1 MEKMTEKLT
10 VDGIRSVLAERGFTD
25 YAFVKREFKYLTQV
39 LNQDEHP
46 LAAVSGLMNGN
57 SILCLLTNRQLWF
70 VDHGLVYGIK
80 SSTIPLMKVNA
91 ISYQRHLVFADIE
104 ITNGADVTMIR
115 NVGRKSAQKF
125 VKVVNDYL
133 MKFREQRESSV
144 APKSSSQLDGLA
156 GQLTSLK
163 QLLDSGALSKEEF
176 QAAKG
181 RLLGMK
187 SGSDDGSI
195 KPRRPKDNDDDN
207 NQDLGG
213 HGIGL

>member
-1 MEKMTEKLT
+1 MGDKLSI
-10 VDGIRSVLAERGFTD
+10 DDIRLVLAERGFTE
-25 YAFVKREFKYLTQV
+25 YAFVKREFKYLTTV

-46 LAAVSGLMNGN
+46 LAAVSGIMNGN

-70 VDHGLVYGIK
+70 VDHGLIYGVK

-115 NVGRKSAQKF
+115 NVMKKPAQKF

-133 MKFREQRESSV
+133 IDFRENREGSRL
-144 APKSSSQLDGLA
+144 QLSNTGSDNLA

-163 QLLDSGALSKEEF
+163 QLLDSGALTKKEFEL
-176 QAAKG
+176 AKN
-181 RLLGMK
+181 RLLGNNGK
-187 SGSDDGSI
+187 PDYNNPEPPANKDGSG
-195 KPRRPKDNDDDN
+195 N
-207 NQDLGG
+207 NNSDLGG

>member
-1 MEKMTEKLT
+1 MAEKLT

-46 LAAVSGLMNGN
+46 LAAVSGLMDGN

-133 MKFREQRESSV
+133 MKFREQRETTVS
-144 APKSSSQLDGLA
+144 PTTSSQPSGLA

-176 QAAKG
+176 QAAKA
-181 RLLGMK
+181 RLLGTK
-187 SGSDDGSI
+187 SSNDDGSI

-207 NQDLGG
+207 NQNLGG
-213 HGIGL
+213 RGIGL

>member
-1 MEKMTEKLT
+1 MGKMTEELT

-133 MKFREQRESSV
+133 MKFREQREAGVTTASLSQPSSLV
-144 APKSSSQLDGLA
+144 S
-156 GQLTSLK
+156 QLTSLK
-163 QLLDSGALSKEEF
+163 QLLDSGTLSREEF
-176 QAAKG
+176 QAAKS
-181 RLLGMK
+181 RLLGVK
-187 SGSDDGSI
+187 SGSDDGII
-195 KPRRPKDNDDDN
+195 KPRRPKSDSNDN

>member
-39 LNQDEHP
+39 LTQDEHP

-104 ITNGADVTMIR
+104 ITNGADVTTIR

-133 MKFREQRESSV
+133 MKFREQREAIV
-144 APKSSSQLDGLA
+144 TPKSSSRFSGLA
-156 GQLTSLK
+156 GQLTILK

-187 SGSDDGSI
+187 SGSDDRSI
-195 KPRRPKDNDDDN
+195 KPRQSKRNFNDN
-207 NQDLGG
+207 NQNLGG

>member
-1 MEKMTEKLT
+1 MGDKLS
-10 VDGIRSVLAERGFTD
+10 VDDIRSVLAERGFTD
-25 YAFVKREFKYLTQV
+25 YAFVKREFKYLTTV

-46 LAAVSGLMNGN
+46 LAAVSGIMNGN

-70 VDHGLVYGIK
+70 VDHGLIYGVK

-91 ISYQRHLVFADIE
+91 ISYQRHLMFADIE

-115 NVGRKSAQKF
+115 NVMKKPAQKF

-133 MKFREQRESSV
+133 VDFRENLEGSRL
-144 APKSSSQLDGLA
+144 QLSNTGSDSLA

-163 QLLDSGALSKEEF
+163 QLLDSGALTKKEFEL
-176 QAAKG
+176 AKN
-181 RLLGMK
+181 RLLGNNSK
-187 SGSDDGSI
+187 PDHNDTEPSANKDGL
-195 KPRRPKDNDDDN
+195 DN
-207 NQDLGG
+207 NNSDLGG

>member
-1 MEKMTEKLT
+1 MDKMTEELT

-91 ISYQRHLVFADIE
+91 ISYQRHLVF
-104 ITNGADVTMIR
+104 DVTMIR

-133 MKFREQRESSV
+133 MKFREQREAGVTTASLSQPSSLV
-144 APKSSSQLDGLA
+144 S
-156 GQLTSLK
+156 QLTSLK
-163 QLLDSGALSKEEF
+163 QLLDSGTLSREEF
-176 QAAKG
+176 QAAKS
-181 RLLGMK
+181 RLLGVK
-187 SGSDDGSI
+187 SGSDDGI
-195 KPRRPKDNDDDN
+195 IRPRRPKSDSNDN